1 MVKVKLNL
9 FYIFFSFFLMNNL
22 LFANPNSDQW
32 QDTDKT
38 YKDLIQDGF
47 EVKAYDMTNIE
58 SKNGLIIIMFV
69 TVLQKNKTVYEC
81 QEYQTLDSNMETY
94 DLSFVCRELV
104 QPYEYGLGT

>member
-32 QDTDKT
+32 QDSDKT

-47 EVKAYDMTNIE
+47 EVKAYDMTTIE

>member
-47 EVKAYDMTNIE
+47 EGKYYDITTIE

>member
-47 EVKAYDMTNIE
+47 EVKAYDMTTIE